1 MYCNSPL
8 TPSGRTKDIKSEREK
23 NKTHFS
29 KRCRQ
34 PKVFGFIY
42 TNSLVKS
49 SGFIYIN
56 SLGLGLTSLI

>member
-1 MYCNSPL
+1 MQL
-8 TPSGRTKDIKSEREK
+8 KSL
-23 NKTHFS
+23 
-29 KRCRQ
+29 
-34 PKVFGFIY
+34 GFIY